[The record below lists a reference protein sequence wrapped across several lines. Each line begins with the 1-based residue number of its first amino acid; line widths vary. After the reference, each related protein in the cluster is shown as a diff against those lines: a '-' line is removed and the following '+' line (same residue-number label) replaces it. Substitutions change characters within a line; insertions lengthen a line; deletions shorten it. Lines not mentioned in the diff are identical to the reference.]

1 MVPMPVPPRNIE
13 REQPNHE
20 YAINQEYI
28 EGLRARQRIINDY
41 FAAWRKGIS
50 ENTLNTWP
58 SIILVNRCANRL

>member
-1 MVPMPVPPRNIE
+1 MPVPPRNIE

-41 FAAWRKGIS
+41 FAA
-50 ENTLNTWP
+50 
-58 SIILVNRCANRL
+58 